1 MKVKGITDIFFDLD
15 HTLWD
20 FERNSALA
28 FASVLEAFDIDVPLA
43 DFLTHYVPLNRWYWE
58 QYRKDLVT
66 QAELRYGRLKETFDR
81 LDYTISDALI
91 HEMSEAY
98 IQNLPLNNHLYD
110 GALELLE
117 FLKPHYKLHIITNG
131 FQAVQDKKIKNS
143 GIEPYFQTITNSETA
158 GVKKPHPKI
167 FQVALAAAQCTPQQ
181 AVMIGDCLEAD
192 VQGALEVGMQA
203 IFFNE
208 FNVLVPETI
217 RQVTDLHELKPIFS
231 YA

>member
-1 MKVKGITDIFFDLD
+1 MKGITDIFFDLD

-28 FASVLEAFDIDVPLA
+28 FASVLQHFDIDVPLSA
-43 DFLTHYVPLNRWYWE
+43 FLTHYVPLNRWYWE
-58 QYRKDLVT
+58 QYRKDLVS
-66 QAELRYGRLKETFDR
+66 QAELRYGRLKATFDR
-81 LDYTISDALI
+81 LDYAISDSLI
-91 HEMSEAY
+91 QELSEAY

-110 GALELLE
+110 GALDLLE

-131 FQAVQDKKIKNS
+131 FHAVQDKKIKNS
-143 GIEPYFQTITNSETA
+143 GIESYFQTITNSETA

-167 FQVALAAAQCTPQQ
+167 FQVALSAAQCTPQQ

-192 VQGALEVGMQA
+192 VQGALDVGMQA

-208 FNVLVPETI
+208 FKVVIPKGIKQITALI
-217 RQVTDLHELKPIFS
+217 ELKTIFK
-231 YA
+231 YE

>member
-58 QYRKDLVT
+58 QYRKELVT

-81 LDYTISDALI
+81 LDYAISDALLY
-91 HEMSEAY
+91 EMSEAY

-117 FLKPHYKLHIITNG
+117 FLQPHYKLHIITNG

-143 GIEPYFQTITNSETA
+143 GIAPYFQTITNSETA

-192 VQGALEVGMQA
+192 IQGALDVGMQA

-208 FNVLVPETI
+208 FKVVIPNDIKQIKQLV
-217 RQVTDLHELKPIFS
+217 ELKTIFK
-231 YA
+231 YE